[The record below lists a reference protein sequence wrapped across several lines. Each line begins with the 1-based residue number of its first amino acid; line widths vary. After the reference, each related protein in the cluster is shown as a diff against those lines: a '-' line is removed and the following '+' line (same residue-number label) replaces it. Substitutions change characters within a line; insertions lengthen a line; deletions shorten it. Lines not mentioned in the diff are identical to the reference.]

1 MEKVASQALFVKH
14 SRKLCKTF
22 GDKSGQA
29 WEKTPLKVMGFREKF
44 VTLQPESTSLRER
57 NILL

>member
-29 WEKTPLKVMGFREKF
+29 RKKTPLKVMGFREKF
-44 VTLQPESTSLRER
+44 VTL
-57 NILL
+57 